1 MQIKVADQEDDGVGG
16 EFLRVRVSMD
26 ITKPLPRCCKLKC
39 DGKHIG
45 WALLKFERLP
55 NFCNWCGRVNHV
67 EKDCEVWFTGRK
79 KLRKEDQQFGDWFR
93 AEQFRSFRKSVV
105 VVAGSSCG
113 PSKWKKG
120 PSVPKEQALGSTL
133 VRDVSLDLNS
143 TSVMDSDP
151 PLEHFIPVST
161 LSKLHLSSSWGQH
174 CHYPEKS

>member
-1 MQIKVADQEDDGVGG
+1 
-16 EFLRVRVSMD
+16 MD

-45 WALLKFERLP
+45 TLLKFERLP

-67 EKDCEVWFTGRK
+67 EKDCEVWLTSRK
-79 KLRKEDQQFGDWFR
+79 KLRKEDQQFGDWLR

-120 PSVPKEQALGSTL
+120 PSVPKEQASDPTL
-133 VRDVSLDLNS
+133 VRPVSLDLNS
-143 TSVMDSDP
+143 TSVMDFDP

-161 LSKLHLSSSWGQH
+161 LSKLHLSLSRGQH
-174 CHYPEKS
+174 IHYLEKS